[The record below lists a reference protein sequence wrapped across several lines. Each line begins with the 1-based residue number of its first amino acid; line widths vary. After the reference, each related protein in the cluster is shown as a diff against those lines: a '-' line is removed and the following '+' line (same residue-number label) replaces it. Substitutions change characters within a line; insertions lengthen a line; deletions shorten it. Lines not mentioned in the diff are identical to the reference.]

1 MRIADGGAVPPW
13 QPLASAWQPLAQRTD
28 MTLRTGGKK
37 SIFALL
43 IGIMAKRTIGTG
55 RCDRYCGGRGRPFG
69 FPCRADGRTL
79 TGGRLTAE
87 AAEGV
92 VTIRNNRLSQE
103 VLRGI
108 SAAPLLPDER
118 PE

>member
-1 MRIADGGAVPPW
+1 MTRTADGGTVPLW
-13 QPLASAWQPLAQRTD
+13 QPLASAWQPLAQ
-28 MTLRTGGKK
+28 
-37 SIFALL
+37 
-43 IGIMAKRTIGTG
+43 GTG
-55 RCDRYCGGRGRPFG
+55 RGDRYCGGRGRPFG
-69 FPCRADGRTL
+69 FPWRADGRTL